1 MKENERICSVLNE
14 LTVEEFLE
22 TYSERI
28 QNKMS
33 EQLWYYVEDGLIYAD
48 QEERAWTPLPSIY
61 EEESK

>member
-22 TYSERI
+22 IYSESI

-33 EQLWYYVEDGLIYAD
+33 ELGYYVEDGLIYRD
-48 QEERAWTPLPSIY
+48 
-61 EEESK
+61 

>member
-1 MKENERICSVLNE
+1 MKENEKFCSVLNE

-33 EQLWYYVEDGLIYAD
+33 EQLWYYVENGHICFD
-48 QEERAWTPLPSIY
+48 
-61 EEESK
+61 

>member
-22 TYSERI
+22 TYSESI

-33 EQLWYYVEDGLIYAD
+33 ELGYYVENGLIY
-48 QEERAWTPLPSIY
+48 RH
-61 EEESK
+61 

>member
-22 TYSERI
+22 IYSESI

-33 EQLWYYVEDGLIYAD
+33 ELGYYIEDGLIYRD
-48 QEERAWTPLPSIY
+48 
-61 EEESK
+61 

>member
-1 MKENERICSVLNE
+1 MKENERLCSVLNE

-48 QEERAWTPLPSIY
+48 
-61 EEESK
+61 